1 MTILTTGAYD
11 FPAAADRNRT
21 SMMLA
26 KGSAPLAVIDGVH
39 SGLNITKTTGMG
51 FSIGPGRAAINGAT
65 AADGTFTATLTASE
79 VNAFDAGDATKDRID
94 LVVLQTYPGNPST
107 TGAQLEVVKGDL
119 PVSGAP
125 VVKATPA
132 GALALFQVTIPAG
145 MSAGNGGWDTTKV
158 VDVRRSIGIP
168 QFQTYT
174 PTWSGF
180 ANLGTGAVR
189 EGRYRVDGDKVS
201 LNVHLKAGAGA
212 SMGTASFL
220 TFDLPIPPSLGWR
233 YYGGGSLHY
242 PNNAGQAYDLR
253 VYTSGVTG
261 YVWGT
266 EADTNKLRQPG
277 QLGFP
282 FASATEIFAT
292 LEYIVD
298 LP

>member
-26 KGSAPLAVIDGVH
+26 KGSTPLAVIDGVH

-65 AADGTFTATLTASE
+65 AADGTFTATLTAAE
-79 VNAFDAGDATKDRID
+79 VGAFDAGDAIKDRID

-107 TGAQLEVVKGDL
+107 TGAQLEVIKGALPATGL
-119 PVSGAP
+119 PVAP
-125 VVKATPA
+125 ATPP

-145 MSAGNGGWDTTKV
+145 MSAGNGGWDTTRV

-168 QFQTYT
+168 YFQTYT

-180 ANLGTGAVR
+180 TNLGTGAVR

-201 LNVHLKAGAGA
+201 LHLHLKPGTGG
-212 SMGTASFL
+212 SMGTGNLSFN
-220 TFDLPIPPSLGWR
+220 LPITPSAGYR
-233 YYGGGSLHY
+233 YYGSGSLHY
-242 PNNAGQAYDLR
+242 PDNTGVKYDLR
-253 VYTSGVTG
+253 VYTNGPTG
-261 YVWGT
+261 YLWATRASDGQLVPPGTLAYPLAGGT
-266 EADTNKLRQPG
+266 E
-277 QLGFP
+277 
-282 FASATEIFAT
+282 IYVT
-292 LEYIVD
+292 LEYIID
-298 LP
+298 LQ